1 MAKHTKFLEMADGA
15 APLVIKGKRILLP
28 DCVTSGSI
36 IIDRG
41 KIVEIE
47 KGLATSHL
55 PSQAKVIDA
64 GELVVM
70 SGVVDS
76 HVHVNEPGR
85 TDWEGFATATQAA
98 VSGGITTIV
107 DMPLNSIPPTTT
119 LDGFYTKLD
128 SARDKCWTDVAFWGG
143 VVPGNQAEI
152 KPMVNAGVKGFK
164 CFLVHSGV
172 DEFPSVTESD
182 VRLAMEQMQGTDA
195 VFLFHAEVEIP
206 QESDNTSKDPSKYST
221 FLQSRPEAMENQAI
235 ELVIKL
241 CKEYRVPCHIVHL
254 SSASALPMIRKARE
268 EGVPLT
274 IETTHHYLSLQAEN
288 VPDGATQFKC
298 CPPVRD
304 GKNQEALWDA
314 LKSRDIDLVISD
326 HSPCTE
332 DLKLMDRGDFMAA
345 WGGIAGVQYG
355 LSIFWSHACNRGF
368 SLPDVARVL
377 CEEPAKL
384 SRLSHRKG
392 KIAVGMDADFVLWA
406 PDEPIVIDQ
415 KITRHKNKVTPY
427 HNMTLHGVV
436 HKTILRGNV
445 VYERDRV
452 CDNPAGQLILERP
465 K

>member
-1 MAKHTKFLEMADGA
+1 MKN
-15 APLVIKGKRILLP
+15 
-28 DCVTSGSI
+28 
-36 IIDRG
+36 G

-47 KGLATSHL
+47 KGPDTTFLTSK
-55 PSQAKVIDA
+55 AKILDA
-64 GELVVM
+64 GDLIVM
-70 SGVVDS
+70 PGVVDS

-98 VSGGITTIV
+98 AAGGITTIV

-119 LDGFYTKLD
+119 LKGLETKLN
-128 SARDKCWTDVAFWGG
+128 SARNKCWIDVAFWGG
-143 VVPGNQAEI
+143 VVPDKQAEI
-152 KPMVNAGVKGFK
+152 RPMVNAGVKGFK
-164 CFLVHSGV
+164 CFLIHSGV
-172 DEFPSVTESD
+172 DEFPSVTENH
-182 VRLAMEQMQGTDA
+182 VRMAMEQMQGTDA
-195 VFLFHAEVEIP
+195 VFLFHAEVEITP
-206 QESDNTSKDPSKYST
+206 ETPETETTSKDPVKYTT
-221 FLQSRPEAMENQAI
+221 FLDSRPEAMEIQAI

-241 CKEYRVPCHIVHL
+241 CREYRVPCHIVHL
-254 SSASALPMIRKARE
+254 SSASALPMIREARK

-274 IETTHHYLSLQAEN
+274 IETTHHYLSLLAEN

-304 GKNQEALWDA
+304 ANNQERLWQA

-326 HSPCTE
+326 HSPCTV

-345 WGGIAGVQYG
+345 WGGISSVQYG
-355 LSIFWSHACNRGF
+355 LPIFWSQASSRGF
-368 SLPDVARVL
+368 SLHDVVRVM

-392 KIAVGMDADFVLWA
+392 KIAKGMDADFVLWD

-427 HNMTLHGVV
+427 HNMKLRGVI

-452 CDNPAGQLILERP
+452 CDNPAGQLLLETGRGYSSTS
-465 K
+465 KI

>member
-1 MAKHTKFLEMADGA
+1 MAD
-15 APLVIKGKRILLP
+15 PEELLIIKGKRLLLP
-28 DCVTSGSI
+28 DCISSGCI
-36 IIDRG
+36 IVKNGKVVGIERG
-41 KIVEIE
+41 
-47 KGLATSHL
+47 LDTTHL
-55 PSQAKVIDA
+55 SPRAKVLDA
-64 GELVVM
+64 GDLTVM
-70 SGVVDS
+70 PGVVDS

-98 VSGGITTIV
+98 ASGGITTIV

-119 LDGFYTKLD
+119 LDGLYTKLN
-128 SARDKCWTDVAFWGG
+128 SARNKCWTDVAFWGG

-164 CFLVHSGV
+164 CFLIHSGV

-182 VRLAMEQMQGTDA
+182 VRMAMKEMQGTYA

-206 QESDNTSKDPSKYST
+206 QEAENNSKDPAKYTT

-235 ELVIKL
+235 ELVINL
-241 CKEYRVPCHIVHL
+241 CREYRVPCHIVHL
-254 SSASALPMIRKARE
+254 SSASALPMIRKARA

-274 IETTHHYLSLQAEN
+274 IETTHHYLSLLAEH

-304 GKNQEALWDA
+304 ANNQEQLWEA

-326 HSPCTE
+326 HSPCTV

-345 WGGIAGVQYG
+345 WGGISSVQYG
-355 LSIFWSHACNRGF
+355 LSIFWSQATNRGF
-368 SLPDVARVL
+368 SLHDVVRVL

-392 KIAVGMDADFVLWA
+392 KIAIGMDADFVLWD

-415 KITRHKNKVTPY
+415 KSTRHKNKVTPY
-427 HNMTLHGVV
+427 HNMKLRGVV

-452 CDNPAGQLILERP
+452 CDNPAGQLLLETG
-465 K
+465 

>member
-1 MAKHTKFLEMADGA
+1 MADA
-15 APLVIKGKRILLP
+15 EELLIIKAKRILLP
-28 DCVTSGSI
+28 DCISSGSI
-36 IIDRG
+36 IVKNE
-41 KIVEIE
+41 KIVGIE
-47 KGLATSHL
+47 RGLDTTYLTSK
-55 PSQAKVIDA
+55 AKVLDA
-64 GELVVM
+64 GDLAVM
-70 SGVVDS
+70 PGVVDS

-98 VSGGITTIV
+98 ASGGITTIV

-128 SARDKCWTDVAFWGG
+128 SARNKCWTDVAFWGG

-164 CFLVHSGV
+164 CFLIHSGV

-182 VRLAMEQMQGTDA
+182 VRMAMEQMQGTDA

-206 QESDNTSKDPSKYST
+206 QETENTSRDPAKYTT

-235 ELVIKL
+235 ELVINL
-241 CKEYRVPCHIVHL
+241 CREYRVPCHIVHL

-274 IETTHHYLSLQAEN
+274 IETTHHYLSLLAEN

-304 GKNQEALWDA
+304 ANNQECLWQA
-314 LKSRDIDLVISD
+314 LKSRDIDLVVSD
-326 HSPCTE
+326 HSPCTV

-345 WGGIAGVQYG
+345 WGGISSVQYG
-355 LSIFWSHACNRGF
+355 LSIFWSQASSRGF
-368 SLPDVARVL
+368 SLHDVVRVM

-392 KIAVGMDADFVLWA
+392 KIAVGMDADFVLWD

-427 HNMTLHGVV
+427 HNMKLRGVI

-452 CDNPAGQLILERP
+452 CDIPAGQLLLETR
-465 K
+465 KGYSSTSKI